1 MDKYG
6 PEMWEPNERLLNFFG
21 FLTQLV
27 FHPVRFALQISFP
40 LFGVKITE
48 IVLCKNWTFIS

>member
-1 MDKYG
+1 MDQKCG
-6 PEMWEPNERLLNFFG
+6 NERLLNFFG